1 MRRALSW
8 ASAGA
13 EILRQRG
20 GQFDPAVVRAF
31 QDAEPRLRAQ
41 ISAQPESPLSGIRP
55 VAPRADLRGIRRLLA
70 LALVVS
76 AAGVVTGCSGVD
88 VQKAQGILDQSTTA
102 MADVKSVSFAM
113 RMWTSGGPAGTDF
126 TLLMHGGGYQ
136 KGKRAGESYATL
148 NSSDAPGLGA
158 MTIVI
163 RHNVLYVK
171 AGGSWSR
178 VPAPANQAAADPLAG
193 FDITRYVADVR
204 VEAGVIVGGE
214 PMDRIAGVI
223 DTSAALSGILGTLGG
238 TGASGLGNASDVLG
252 DIRAVLYVSQTTH
265 LPMRTLIDMPMRIA
279 GQTIVMHVDLVIT
292 GVNRPVAIP
301 SVG

>member
-1 MRRALSW
+1 M
-8 ASAGA
+8 
-13 EILRQRG
+13 
-20 GQFDPAVVRAF
+20 
-31 QDAEPRLRAQ
+31 
-41 ISAQPESPLSGIRP
+41 
-55 VAPRADLRGIRRLLA
+55 RRLLA

-88 VQKAQGILDQSTTA
+88 AQKAQGILDQSTSA

-126 TLLMHGGGYQ
+126 TVLMHGGGYQ

-148 NSSDAPGLGA
+148 NAGDVPGLGA

-163 RHNVLYVK
+163 RHNALYVK

-178 VPAPANQAAADPLAG
+178 VPVPANQAAADPLAG
-193 FDITRYVADVR
+193 FDITKYVTHVR
-204 VEAGVIVGGE
+204 VEDGVTVGGE
-214 PMDRIAGVI
+214 PMDRITGLI
-223 DTSAALSGILGTLGG
+223 DTSAALNGLLGTLGG
-238 TGASGLGNASDVLG
+238 TGISGLGDASDVLG

-265 LPMRTLIDMPMRIA
+265 LPMRTLVDMPMSIA
-279 GQTIVMHVDLVIT
+279 GQTIVLHIDLVIT
-292 GVNRPVAIP
+292 RVNEPVAIP